1 MSTKLQQSLA
11 EFDKGCNC
19 CQSVLSVYAEEFG
32 LDRDI
37 AMKLSSGLGGG
48 MGRMGEICGVV
59 SAAFMVIGLN
69 FGSAEPGQS
78 QERKHTFELA
88 GKFAKSF
95 KARNNSITCREL
107 LGFDMSTAEGKEA
120 AEKPGSFDICPKI
133 MEDAIEI
140 LEEILNVT

>member
-1 MSTKLQQSLA
+1 MSVKSQQAIA

-78 QERKHTFELA
+78 QERQRTFELA
-88 GKFAKSF
+88 EKFAESF
-95 KARNNSITCREL
+95 KARNNSVICRDL
-107 LGFDMSTAEGKEA
+107 LGFDMSTAQGKEA
-120 AEKPGSFDICPKI
+120 AKEPGSFEICPKI
-133 MEDAIEI
+133 MRNAIEI
-140 LEEILNVT
+140 LEEILHPT